1 MNEVKQNPLGT
12 EKISTL
18 LRQFAIPSVI
28 AMLVS
33 ALYNMVDQ
41 FFIGNSIGML
51 GNAATNVAFPLTTV
65 STALALLCGIGGAAN
80 FNISMG
86 RKDPEKARR
95 YMGAAFTMLL
105 TLGIVL
111 CVVSRAFLEPMLN
124 IFGATA
130 DVLPYA
136 MTYTGITS
144 FGFPFLILTTGGTN
158 LIRGDGSPRYS
169 MMCNL
174 AGAIV
179 NTILDP
185 LFIFVLDWGMAGAA
199 WATVLGQFVSGM
211 MVLCYIPRFK
221 TLKLAL
227 SDFRLSKT
235 FCLPIFALGL
245 TSFFNQCAMMV
256 VQVVLNNTMT
266 HYGALSVYGSEIPL
280 ACSGIVAKVSMLFF
294 SVVIG
299 ICQGMQPIVSFNFGA
314 SNFKRVK
321 ETVILACKAAAAI
334 SIVAFLCFQLFPR
347 QIIGFFGGGSPEY
360 FDFAERYFRIYMFFI
375 CVNFLQPITSNF
387 FTAVGMPKRGVFL
400 SLTRQIIFL
409 LPLLVVLPI
418 FFGIEGAMF
427 AAPIADF
434 AAAALAIIFLRAEF
448 KSLPNLNAD
457 EKK

>member
-86 RKDPEKARR
+86 RKEPEKARR

-174 AGAIV
+174 VGALI
-179 NTILDP
+179 NTVLDP
-185 LFIFVLDWGMAGAA
+185 LFIFVFDWGMAGAA

-221 TLKLAL
+221 TLKLNV